1 MHPQTSEEAQ
11 RKVEFVTTETAC
23 DRRKLTVCLTLTYA
37 TRMLTRS
44 ALIYLSRQEGL
55 KDFAARFKLFKKLTT
70 RFVAGETIDEAT
82 AFIREMNTDGCSA
95 SFDHL
100 NESVANP
107 AEAEQEVAEYL
118 QILNRIDET
127 GINSNVS
134 IKLTQFGLELDPEL
148 AYKNARAVVADA
160 ARRGNFVR
168 VDMEGSNVTQVT
180 LDIFKRLRAEFEL
193 NDVGIVLQS
202 YLRRTYADAQELIK
216 LPARIRICK
225 GAYNEPPEV
234 SFPDKNDVDE
244 SYVRVMRLLLSSGI
258 YHGIATHDPRMIEAT
273 IDFSKKEGIP
283 KEAFEFQMLYGVRRD
298 LQRQLA
304 KDGYNMRIYVPYGKH
319 WYPYFMRRLAERPAN
334 IWFVFKNLLKG

>member
-1 MHPQTSEEAQ
+1 MPVLL
-11 RKVEFVTTETAC
+11 RDP
-23 DRRKLTVCLTLTYA
+23 DRNPKQQN
-37 TRMLTRS
+37 MLIRS
-44 ALIYLSRQEGL
+44 ALSYLARQEGL
-55 KDFAARFKLFKKLTT
+55 KDFAARFRLFKKLTT
-70 RFVAGETIDEAT
+70 RFVAGETIDEAV
-82 AFIREMNTDGCSA
+82 AAIREINAEGCSA

-107 AEAEQEVAEYL
+107 AEAEAEVQEYL
-118 QILNRIDET
+118 EILARIDET
-127 GINSNVS
+127 GIKSNVS

-148 AYKNARAVVADA
+148 AYRNARAVVVEA

-168 VDMEGSNVTQVT
+168 VDMEASSVTQAT

-202 YLRRTYADAQELIK
+202 YLRRTFDDAAALLE
-216 LPARIRICK
+216 LPARVRICK

-234 SFPDKNDVDE
+234 AFPDKKDTDE
-244 SYVRVMRLLLSSGI
+244 NYVRVMQLLLLSGT
-258 YHGIATHDPRMIEAT
+258 YHGIATHDPQMIEAT
-273 IDFSKKEGIP
+273 IDFAKRQGIG

-304 KDGYNMRIYVPYGKH
+304 KDGYHVRVYVPYGKH

-334 IWFVFKNLLKG
+334 VWFVLKNLFKG

>member
-1 MHPQTSEEAQ
+1 M
-11 RKVEFVTTETAC
+11 V
-23 DRRKLTVCLTLTYA
+23 
-37 TRMLTRS
+37 TRS
-44 ALIYLSRQEGL
+44 ALIYLSRHEGL
-55 KDFAARFKLFKKLTT
+55 KDFAARFRPFQKLTT
-70 RFVAGETIDEAT
+70 RFVAGENTEEAI
-82 AFIREMNTDGCSA
+82 AAIREINTESCSA

-100 NESVANP
+100 NESVSSP
-107 AEAEQEVAEYL
+107 AEADAEVDEYL
-118 QILNRIDET
+118 NILRRIDET

-148 AYKNARAVVADA
+148 AYRNARKVVEDA

-168 VDMEGSNVTQVT
+168 VDMEASAFTQAT

-202 YLRRTYADAQELIK
+202 YLHRTYDDAQAMLK

-234 SFPDKNDVDE
+234 AFPDKKDVDDN
-244 SYVRVMRLLLSSGI
+244 YVRVMQLLLSSGT
-258 YHGIATHDPRMIEAT
+258 YHGIATHDPKMIDAT
-273 IDFSKKEGIP
+273 IDYAQKQGIG
-283 KEAFEFQMLYGVRRD
+283 KEAFEFQMLYGIRRD

-334 IWFVFKNLLKG
+334 IWFVLKNVFKG

>member
-1 MHPQTSEEAQ
+1 
-11 RKVEFVTTETAC
+11 
-23 DRRKLTVCLTLTYA
+23 
-37 TRMLTRS
+37 MLTRS

-55 KDFAARFKLFKKLTT
+55 KDFAAHFSLFKRLTT
-70 RFVAGETIDEAT
+70 RFVAGETIAEAI
-82 AFIREMNTDGCSA
+82 AFIRELNAEACSA

-100 NESVANP
+100 NESVTNP
-107 AEAEQEVAEYL
+107 GEAEGEVTEYL
-118 QILNRIDET
+118 EVLSQIDET

-148 AYKNARAVVADA
+148 AYKNARAVVEDA

-168 VDMEGSNVTQVT
+168 VDMEASSVTQQT
-180 LDIFKRLRAEFEL
+180 IDIFKRLRAEFGL

-202 YLRRTYADAQELIK
+202 YLRRTYADAEGLVK

-234 SFPDKNDVDE
+234 AFPDKKDVDE
-244 SYVRVMRLLLSSGI
+244 NYVRVMQLLLSSGI
-258 YHGIATHDPRMIEAT
+258 YHGIATHDPKMIDAT
-273 IDFSKKEGIP
+273 LAFSQRAGIP
-283 KEAFEFQMLYGVRRD
+283 KENFEFQMLYGVRRD

-304 KDGYNMRIYVPYGKH
+304 KDGYNVRVYVPYGKH